1 MQGAGQYGR
10 PGRGPDV
17 IVFGQIS
24 PVAESHP
31 GSAGLA
37 GI

>member
-1 MQGAGQYGR
+1 
-10 PGRGPDV
+10 V

-37 GI
+37 GMGGRGAGSGPRFTS